1 MVSTLTARIRYL
13 LVCVV
18 LCSLHQLAHGTE
30 FTVLTY
36 NVFMRSPAW
45 VFRDDH
51 DWRASRI
58 PQFLQ
63 GYDAVVL
70 EEAFSESHRVSM
82 LTALQAEYPYNS
94 GILGTDGLSS
104 LNGGVIILSRWPIL
118 KRAQTVFSDC
128 EGSDCLVKKGVQ
140 YIAVEKN
147 GLKVHVFG
155 LHLQAQKEYAT
166 SRQAQF
172 PQIKQFIEEQ
182 NIPQSELLLVAG
194 DFNVD
199 YFSSAIDKEFSKLTM
214 GIGLVLAEP
223 SPAASYDKRSNTY
236 VEDDVTERL
245 DYVFYSSRNLIPT
258 RASNQVLY
266 FRDQGK
272 DLSDHHAVL
281 GRFQIGP
288 GT

>member
-1 MVSTLTARIRYL
+1 MVSTSISRIRYF
-13 LVCVV
+13 LVCVA
-18 LCSLHQLAHGTE
+18 LCSLKQLAHGTE

-58 PQFLQ
+58 PEFLQ

-70 EEAFSESHRVSM
+70 QEAFSESHRISM

-94 GILGTDGLSS
+94 GILGEDELLSF
-104 LNGGVIILSRWPIL
+104 NGGVIILSRFPIL
-118 KRAQTVFSDC
+118 KRDQFVFTPC
-128 EGSDCLVKKGVQ
+128 EGSDCIVKKGVQ
-140 YIAVEKN
+140 YIALEKN
-147 GLKVHVFG
+147 GLRIHLFG

-166 SRQAQF
+166 SRLAQF
-172 PQIKQFIEEQ
+172 PQLQQFIEKQ
-182 NIPQSELLLVAG
+182 NIPQSELVLVAG

-199 YFSSAIDKEFSKLTM
+199 YFARNVDKEFSKLTK
-214 GIGLVLAEP
+214 GSGLVLAEH
-223 SPAASYDKRSNTY
+223 SPAASYEGRSNTY
-236 VEDDVTERL
+236 VEDEVTERL
-245 DYVFYSSRNLIPT
+245 DYVFHSSRNLIPT

-266 FRDQGK
+266 FRKEGT

-281 GRFQIGP
+281 GRFKIGP